1 MEPLIAHPPMEQW
14 EVLHVSSENGV
25 RRLDGL
31 AMPKLLE
38 LYADGNPLTTLPW
51 NDLRNLQ
58 YLAVTVCDLTEL
70 PLWRLPNLRHCWAGS
85 NPDLVEADAHGITSL
100 CDLDLYY
107 CESLVWMDL
116 LGCTS
121 LEEIYGYGC
130 ALPQAAVDQVLADLV
145 ANGTANGY
153 LQLNGPYNAPPSNPG
168 GIALKNI
175 LISRGWTVYT
185 N

>member
-1 MEPLIAHPPMEQW
+1 MGHMTNECSCGFGGFHD
-14 EVLHVSSENGV
+14 
-25 RRLDGL
+25 DGNERC
-31 AMPKLLE
+31 E
-38 LYADGNPLTTLPW
+38 LY
-51 NDLRNLQ
+51 
-58 YLAVTVCDLTEL
+58 
-70 PLWRLPNLRHCWAGS
+70 S
-85 NPDLVEADAHGITSL
+85 PDLVEVDAHGNTSL

-116 LGCTS
+116 LGCIY
-121 LEEIYGYGC
+121 LEAIYAYGC

-153 LQLNGPYNAPPSNPG
+153 LQLNGPGNAPPSNPG